1 MNSRKKIK
9 WKGRRNEIKC
19 RSVIINY
26 KSEWPQKSDNENYT
40 ICKMRIC
47 VYVNIVV
54 IVQLV
59 SHVLLF
65 VTPWTVAHQASLS
78 FNTSQNLLK
87 LMSTEL
93 VMPSNHLILCH
104 FLLLL
109 PSIFP
114 CLRVFSNELSLHIR
128 WPKYWTSTSASVLS
142 VNIQG

>member
-78 FNTSQNLLK
+78 FTISWSLLR
-87 LMSTEL
+87 LMSIES
-93 VMPSNHLILCH
+93 VMLFNHLIICLP
-104 FLLLL
+104 LLLL

-114 CLRVFSNELSLHIR
+114 NTRIFSNESACLVCIQSLFLQRRH
-128 WPKYWTSTSASVLS
+128 T
-142 VNIQG
+142 GG